1 MTRAEQIIQEILT
14 LPVVERVQV
23 LEAVIHDLARV
34 PRPSQAAKPVD
45 APSLLGLFADEPDL
59 IDEVCRMAMEARR
72 LDGLR
77 ARDGADE
84 STP

>member
-23 LEAVIHDLARV
+23 IEAVIHDLARV
-34 PRPSQAAKPVD
+34 PAPPSAARPGEE
-45 APSLLGLFADEPDL
+45 PSLLGLFADEPDL

-77 ARDGADE
+77 ARDEADE
-84 STP
+84 SAA